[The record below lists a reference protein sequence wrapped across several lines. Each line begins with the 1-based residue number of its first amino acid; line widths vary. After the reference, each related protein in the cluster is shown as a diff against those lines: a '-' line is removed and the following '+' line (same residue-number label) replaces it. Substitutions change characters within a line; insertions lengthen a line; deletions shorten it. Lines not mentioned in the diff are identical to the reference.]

1 MIVGIGTI
9 ELRLAENHDLK
20 GKRRVLKSIKD
31 RVRSRFNVS
40 IAEVGDLDAWQR
52 ATLGV
57 ACVSKD
63 RDQVESTLSRV
74 ATFVENLHLAS
85 VEGVHTELL

>member
-1 MIVGIGTI
+1 MIVGICSI

-31 RVRSRFNVS
+31 RVRNRFNVS
-40 IAEVGDLDAWQR
+40 IAEIGDLDAWQR
-52 ATLGV
+52 STLGV

-63 RDQVESTLSRV
+63 RDQVEGTIAHV
-74 ATFVENLHLAS
+74 ATFVEDLGLAS
-85 VEGVHTELL
+85 VEGVHVELL

>member
-1 MIVGIGTI
+1 MVVGISAI
-9 ELRLAENHDLK
+9 ELLLPENQDLK

-31 RVRSRFNVS
+31 RVHGRFNVS
-40 IAEVGDLDAWQR
+40 IAEVDDLDSRQH

-63 RDQVESTLSRV
+63 RDQVERQLAFV
-74 ATFVENLHLAS
+74 ATFIEDLHLAS
-85 VEGVHTELL
+85 VEGIHVEIF